1 MDAKGI
7 IDVVV
12 NNSPYLLI
20 ILSAAVIFLFTMVI
34 SQSLRLSRMQKRYK
48 KMMTGVDDSANLE
61 TMLLSHIDETRSVA
75 ESNERLTEKNRQL
88 DELLNTALT
97 RVGVVRFCA
106 FENMGSDL
114 SYAVALLDAHNNGVV
129 MSSLFGRED
138 SRSYV
143 KPIQNG
149 TSTYTLT
156 AEEQQALREAMAKG

>member
-61 TMLLSHIDETRSVA
+61 TMLLSHID
-75 ESNERLTEKNRQL
+75 
-88 DELLNTALT
+88 
-97 RVGVVRFCA
+97 
-106 FENMGSDL
+106 
-114 SYAVALLDAHNNGVV
+114 
-129 MSSLFGRED
+129 
-138 SRSYV
+138 
-143 KPIQNG
+143 
-149 TSTYTLT
+149 
-156 AEEQQALREAMAKG
+156 

>member
-48 KMMTGVDDSANLE
+48 KMMTGVDDSDNLE

-75 ESNERLTEKNRQL
+75 ESNERLKEKNRQL
-88 DELLNTALT
+88 EELLNTALT